1 MENDITYIGI
11 EPEKEP
17 NKNSNKEV
25 EKEKFKAKKHG
36 ISLSRF
42 ISKTKKSI
50 INKKVLILLLI
61 ILVLYFFNP
70 VTFLQEKLEQKKSF
84 MQIQNL

>member
-25 EKEKFKAKKHG
+25 EKKNLKQ
-36 ISLSRF
+36 
-42 ISKTKKSI
+42 KT
-50 INKKVLILLLI
+50 
-61 ILVLYFFNP
+61 
-70 VTFLQEKLEQKKSF
+70 
-84 MQIQNL
+84 

>member
-25 EKEKFKAKKHG
+25 EKEKFKAKKHS

-42 ISKTKKSI
+42 ISKTKNSI
-50 INKKVLILLLI
+50 INKKVLIASINYISI
-61 ILVLYFFNP
+61 IFF
-70 VTFLQEKLEQKKSF
+70 
-84 MQIQNL
+84 

>member
-25 EKEKFKAKKHG
+25 KKEK
-36 ISLSRF
+36 IQ
-42 ISKTKKSI
+42 
-50 INKKVLILLLI
+50 NKKTQYITI
-61 ILVLYFFNP
+61 
-70 VTFLQEKLEQKKSF
+70 
-84 MQIQNL
+84 QIYI